1 MSAVEGLE
9 NINPLV
15 KGRASER
22 VILPSEQ
29 DDSVHDEFDAREIFG
44 KVNPS
49 GNNDTIFW
57 YRCLIECTSG
67 CLNLNKIVGLSL
79 QKRGPISLF
88 MIIDVA
94 VKRF

>member
-22 VILPSEQ
+22 AVLPSEQ

-44 KVNPS
+44 KGKPEPKQRH
-49 GNNDTIFW
+49 DDIFG
-57 YRCLIECTSG
+57 S
-67 CLNLNKIVGLSL
+67 V
-79 QKRGPISLF
+79 
-88 MIIDVA
+88 V
-94 VKRF
+94 